1 METALPGLI
10 VEVEARIDK
19 LEKGLKRA
27 NALQSRSATDMEKRA
42 KQSADRLRST
52 YAQAGNGIAASL
64 KKLAVP
70 FAGGLLAG
78 VAGAGLT
85 GVAQRAQEVARGV
98 AEIGDEAKR
107 AGMSAKAFQEWRFV
121 AEQNRIGVDSLVDG
135 FKELNL
141 RADEFIVTGGGSA
154 AEAFQR
160 LGYSTTEL
168 AEKLK
173 DPSALM
179 LEIMGRLEQ
188 LDKAAQIR
196 IADEL
201 FGGSGGERFVELLA
215 QGEAGIRRTID
226 RASEL
231 GVVLDGELIAKAAE
245 VDRQFNAIASTVGTA
260 LKSAIVSAAA
270 SLSDFLDGFREFQN
284 QQDSTLQTRQ
294 GEIMR
299 EKAEQAAI
307 LQNAPGGRNG
317 ARAKAVVEQRLR
329 ELDAEENEIIAV
341 LTARTERTWRPKAD
355 TWTPPPTTPATP
367 GTGTGRAGG
376 GARTADEYQRA
387 VTAIRE
393 ETAALAAEE
402 QALTSA
408 ASTGRRY
415 GDVLEFAR
423 QRAELLTA
431 AQREG
436 KAITP
441 QLEAEVDQLA
451 GAYTT
456 AGLSAEQA
464 AERIKNIEDAGK
476 RGAQALT
483 DVFVNVATGATTA
496 QEAIG
501 QLILEMA
508 KMALQ
513 KRIMGMLSGAGGAG
527 DSMLG
532 SVMGFLGGGFA
543 DGGFTGHGGKHQPAG
558 IVHKGEFV
566 MSKAAVA
573 RIGVQNLHGLHQSA
587 LRGYSGGGLVT
598 GGPGGR
604 MPALARP
611 VESGSASPITLSPT
625 INVNATGG
633 TDEQNADLAK
643 RIGRETEDAMRAL
656 VRAELGRQMRP
667 GAMLNRQG

>member
-1 METALPGLI
+1 
-10 VEVEARIDK
+10 
-19 LEKGLKRA
+19 
-27 NALQSRSATDMEKRA
+27 
-42 KQSADRLRST
+42 
-52 YAQAGNGIAASL
+52 L

-107 AGMSAKAFQEWRFV
+107 AGMSAREFQQWRFV

-196 IADEL
+196 IADEI
-201 FGGSGGERFVELLA
+201 FGGSGGERFVELLS
-215 QGEAGIRRTID
+215 QGEAGIRRTIGE
-226 RASEL
+226 ANAL
-231 GVVLDGELIAKAAE
+231 GIIMDDELIAKAAE

-270 SLSDFLDGFREFQN
+270 SLGDFLDGFREFQN
-284 QQDSTLQTRQ
+284 QQDSTLQARQ
-294 GEIMR
+294 GQIMR
-299 EKAEQAAI
+299 EKSEQAAI

-329 ELDAEENEIIAV
+329 ELSEEEDQIIAV
-341 LTARTERTWRPKAD
+341 LTSRTEQRWRPKAD
-355 TWTPPPTTPATP
+355 TWAPPPTTPATP

-387 VTAIRE
+387 VAAIRE

-415 GDVLEFAR
+415 ADMLEYAR
-423 QRAELLTA
+423 QRADLLTA

-441 QLEAEVDQLA
+441 QLEAEIDQLA
-451 GAYTT
+451 GAYVT
-456 AGLSAEQA
+456 AGDSAEQA
-464 AERIKNIEDAGK
+464 AERIRSIEDAGK
-476 RGAQALT
+476 RGAQVLS
-483 DVFVNVATGATTA
+483 DIFVNVATGATTA

-501 QLILEMA
+501 QLLAELL
-508 KMALQ
+508 KLALQ
-513 KRIMGMLSGAGGAG
+513 KRLMSLLGGAGGAG

-532 SVMGFLGGGFA
+532 TLMGFLGGGFA
-543 DGGFTGHGGKHQPAG
+543 DGGYTGHGGKHQPAG
-558 IVHKGEFV
+558 IVHRGEYV

-573 RIGVQNLHGLHQSA
+573 RLGVPALEQLHRGA
-587 LRGYSGGGLVT
+587 LRGYSGGGLV
-598 GGPGGR
+598 GGAAGGAS
-604 MPALARP
+604 PALARP
-611 VESGSASPITLSPT
+611 AASAPSITIAPT
-625 INVNATGG
+625 IQVNATGG
-633 TDEQNADLAK
+633 TPESNADLAK
-643 RIGRETEDAMRAL
+643 RIATETEGSMRAL
-656 VRAELGRQMRP
+656 VRDELTRQMRP
-667 GAMLNRQG
+667 GAMFNQGRR

>member
-1 METALPGLI
+1 MDNALPGLI

-19 LEKGLKRA
+19 MERALKRA
-27 NALQSRSATDMEKRA
+27 NALQSKSATDMERRA
-42 KQSADRLRST
+42 KQSADRMRST
-52 YAQAGNGIAASL
+52 YGSMGDGIAASL

-70 FAGGLLAG
+70 FAGGMLAG
-78 VAGAGLT
+78 ITGAGLT
-85 GVAQRAQEVARGV
+85 ELVQKAGDVAKGVAS
-98 AEIGDEAKR
+98 IGDEAKR
-107 AGMSAKAFQEWRFV
+107 AGLSAKAFQEWSFV
-121 AEQNRIGVDSLVDG
+121 AEQNRIGIDSLTDG
-135 FKELNL
+135 FKEMSL
-141 RADEFIVTGGGSA
+141 RADEVVVTGKGSA
-154 AEAFQR
+154 ADAFKR
-160 LGYSTTEL
+160 LGYTSSEL
-168 AEKLK
+168 AVKLK
-173 DPSALM
+173 DPSKMM
-179 LEIMGRLEQ
+179 LEILGRLEQ
-188 LDKAAQIR
+188 MDKAAQIR
-196 IADEL
+196 IADEI
-201 FGGSGGERFVELLA
+201 FGGSGGERFVELLS

-231 GVVLDGELIAKAAE
+231 GAVLDDELIAKAAE

-284 QQDSTLQTRQ
+284 QQDSTLQARQ
-294 GEIMR
+294 GQIMR
-299 EKAEQAAI
+299 EKSEQAAI

-329 ELDAEENEIIAV
+329 ELSEEEDQIIAV
-341 LTARTERTWRPKAD
+341 LTSRTEGRWKPKAD

-402 QALTSA
+402 AALTSA

-415 GDVLEFAR
+415 TDMLEYAR

-441 QLEAEVDQLA
+441 QLEAEIDQLA
-451 GAYTT
+451 GAYVT
-456 AGLSAEQA
+456 AGDSAEQA

-476 RGAQALT
+476 RGAQALS
-483 DVFVNVATGATTA
+483 DIFVNVATGATTA
-496 QEAIG
+496 QEAVG
-501 QLILEMA
+501 QLLVEMM
-508 KMALQ
+508 KLALQ

-532 SVMGFLGGGFA
+532 SVMAFLGGGFA
-543 DGGFTGHGGKHQPAG
+543 AGGYTGAGGTYEPAG
-558 IVHKGEFV
+558 VVHRGEFV
-566 MSKAAVA
+566 VSKKAVA
-573 RIGVQNLHGLHQSA
+573 RLGVPALEQLHRGA

-611 VESGSASPITLSPT
+611 VESSGTSAITIAPT
-625 INVNATGG
+625 IQVNATGG
-633 TDEQNADLAK
+633 SEEQNADLAK
-643 RIGRETEDAMRAL
+643 KIGRETEEAMRAL
-656 VRAELGRQMRP
+656 VRVELGRQMRP